1 MKSQVAIILIYII
14 SSVYG
19 QLPSTTQSILNQT
32 QCAISGVLVH
42 GAVFRA
48 VPPRHT
54 FDPVNGRCPR
64 GSILLQPGVIFNS
77 NLIVSPNGTCLID
90 GTIKTGIVQVIE
102 GDGDFVGIGG
112 QLNATDTRTCD
123 DTGDNGVALFEG
135 VVLETFPSG
144 TAPNDVFFLKENPL
158 LDGVNYTT
166 SEPNWWNRSVCMD
179 SGILVDGSVLA
190 NLLVNASS
198 NGSCPVSSLKLP
210 IGTIMFQMNDPE
222 EVIYIFLS
230 IKTLG
235 LFEISNLM
243 LNRQF
248 SAFRLHF

>member
-1 MKSQVAIILIYII
+1 MKSQVAIIVYLIYII
-14 SSVYG
+14 SSVNG

-42 GAVFRA
+42 GAVFRP
-48 VPPRHT
+48 VPPEHT
-54 FDPVNGRCPR
+54 FNAVNGRCPR
-64 GSILLQPGVIFNS
+64 GSILLQPGVIFNG
-77 NLIVSPNGTCLID
+77 NFKVSPNGTCLID

-102 GDGDFVGIGG
+102 GDADFVGIGG
-112 QLNATDTRTCD
+112 QLNATDNRTCD
-123 DTGDNGVALFEG
+123 DTGDSGVALFEG

-144 TAPNDVFFLKENPL
+144 TSPNDVFFLKENPL

-190 NLLVNASS
+190 SLLVNASS

-210 IGTIMFQMNDPE
+210 IGTIMFQRNDPE
-222 EVIYIFLS
+222 EVGLYFLPF
-230 IKTLG
+230 KLLG
-235 LFEISNLM
+235 C
-243 LNRQF
+243 LNYKNE
-248 SAFRLHF
+248 LN

>member
-1 MKSQVAIILIYII
+1 MKSEVAIIFYLIYII
-14 SSVYG
+14 SSVNC

-42 GAVFRA
+42 GLVFRP
-48 VPPRHT
+48 VPNEHT

-64 GSILLQPGVIFNS
+64 GSLLLQPGVIFNG
-77 NLIVSPNGTCLID
+77 NLIVSKNGTCLLE
-90 GTIKTGIVQVIE
+90 GTIKSGIVQVIE
-102 GDGDFVGIGG
+102 GNADLVQIGG
-112 QLNATDTRTCD
+112 QLNATDNRTCD

-144 TAPNDVFFLKENPL
+144 TSPNDVFLLKENPL
-158 LDGVNYTT
+158 IDGVNYTT

-179 SGILVDGSVLA
+179 SGILVDGSVMA

-210 IGTIMFQMNDPE
+210 IGTIMFQTNDPE
-222 EVIYIFLS
+222 EVIYIF
-230 IKTLG
+230 
-235 LFEISNLM
+235 
-243 LNRQF
+243 
-248 SAFRLHF
+248 